1 MGARKEVEVLEDWKV
16 VCVDGLNW
24 QVYQFAEVKKAGG
37 TTAMEWKAL
46 PSYHGT
52 LESAVK
58 AIWRKLP
65 KNMKAERKTL
75 SQAYKMLEELS
86 DKISESARKFN
97 EGVKA

>member
-1 MGARKEVEVLEDWKV
+1 MGARKEVEVLDDWKV

-24 QVYQFAEVKKAGG
+24 QVHQFAEVKKANG

-65 KNMKAERKTL
+65 KNMKEERKTL
-75 SQAYKMLEELS
+75 SQACKTLEELS
-86 DKISESARKFN
+86 DKVAESARKFN
-97 EGVKA
+97 EGVRA

>member
-1 MGARKEVEVLEDWKV
+1 MGARKEVEVLDDWKV

-24 QVYQFAEVKKAGG
+24 QVHQFAEVKKSNG

-65 KNMKAERKTL
+65 KNMKEERKTL
-75 SQAYKMLEELS
+75 SQACKTLEELS
-86 DKISESARKFN
+86 NKISESARKFN

>member
-1 MGARKEVEVLEDWKV
+1 MGARKEVEVLDDWKV

-24 QVYQFAEVKKAGG
+24 QIHQFAKVKKANG

-75 SQAYKMLEELS
+75 SQACKTLEELS
-86 DKISESARKFN
+86 DKVAESARKFN